1 VESAARQALTTFER
15 YEAEFRVV
23 HRDGSIRW
31 LAGLGNVVRQDRKP
45 VRLAGVN
52 WDITARK
59 QAESEREQL
68 LESERAARTEAE
80 RASRLKD
87 EFLSTVS
94 HELRTPLNAI
104 LGWSQLLKGR
114 DTAGDEDL
122 AMGLAV
128 IDRNARAQVQL
139 IEDLLDMGRIISGK
153 VRLELRELDL
163 QEVIHIA
170 VSSVAPSAEAKG
182 VRLLKSLSSRSIIVR
197 GDPDRL
203 QQVVWNLVSNGIKF
217 TPKGGEIRVTVQP
230 EGDMAEFSVSDTGQG
245 IKSEFLPYVF
255 DRFRQADGSTTRKYG
270 GLGLGLAIVKNLVEL
285 HGGNV
290 RIASGGE
297 GLGAT
302 VTVQIPLSS
311 ASMPAGGSG
320 REAKAGFTE
329 QTDDDACSHFNLSG
343 LTVLI
348 VDDAADARDILAR
361 MLEDCHV
368 RVQQAS
374 SAEEAMSILSEERT
388 DVLVSDIG
396 MPEMDGYEFI
406 RRVRAQT
413 DGKSRNVPAVAL
425 TAFARSE
432 DRTRALLAGF
442 QMHLAK
448 PVQPTEL
455 MAAIGSLAGKTRIS

>member
-1 VESAARQALTTFER
+1 
-15 YEAEFRVV
+15 
-23 HRDGSIRW
+23 
-31 LAGLGNVVRQDRKP
+31 
-45 VRLAGVN
+45 
-52 WDITARK
+52 
-59 QAESEREQL
+59 
-68 LESERAARTEAE
+68 
-80 RASRLKD
+80 
-87 EFLSTVS
+87 
-94 HELRTPLNAI
+94 
-104 LGWSQLLKGR
+104 
-114 DTAGDEDL
+114 
-122 AMGLAV
+122 M
-128 IDRNARAQVQL
+128 
-139 IEDLLDMGRIISGK
+139 
-153 VRLELRELDL
+153 
-163 QEVIHIA
+163 
-170 VSSVAPSAEAKG
+170 
-182 VRLLKSLSSRSIIVR
+182 
-197 GDPDRL
+197 
-203 QQVVWNLVSNGIKF
+203 
-217 TPKGGEIRVTVQP
+217 
-230 EGDMAEFSVSDTGQG
+230 
-245 IKSEFLPYVF
+245 
-255 DRFRQADGSTTRKYG
+255 
-270 GLGLGLAIVKNLVEL
+270 GLAIVKNLVEL